1 MFIKVIST
9 RGIVNKKIMFNDK
22 KGVPNQ
28 IGERNIIAKNT
39 SLVGDISSD
48 GDFRV
53 DGKIEGTIKTTG
65 RVVIGQEGLV
75 TGTID
80 CVHADIEGSFS
91 GKLIVDQ
98 ILSLKS
104 TAIISGEVTLGK
116 LSVEPGATFNATCTM
131 KGSVKVIQNEQQE
144 TKKTA

>member
-1 MFIKVIST
+1 
-9 RGIVNKKIMFNDK
+9 MFNEK
-22 KGVPNQ
+22 KEIPNQ
-28 IGERNIIAKNT
+28 PGERNIIAKNT

-53 DGKIEGTIKTTG
+53 DGKIEGTIKTSG
-65 RVVIGQEGLV
+65 RVVIGKEGIV

-80 CVHADIEGSFS
+80 CANADVEGTFS
-91 GKLIVDQ
+91 GKLLVDQ

-104 TAIISGEVTLGK
+104 TANISGDVTLGK
-116 LSVEPGATFNATCTM
+116 LSVEPGAAFNATCNM
-131 KGSVKVIQNEQQE
+131 KGAVKVISNEGQE

>member
-1 MFIKVIST
+1 
-9 RGIVNKKIMFNDK
+9 MFNDK
-22 KGVPNQ
+22 KESQNP

-53 DGKIEGTIKTTG
+53 DGKIEGTIKTKG
-65 RVVIGQEGLV
+65 RVVIGKEGLV
-75 TGTID
+75 NGTIE
-80 CVHADIEGSFS
+80 CTHADIEGTFS
-91 GKLIVDQ
+91 GKLIVNE

-104 TAIISGEVTLGK
+104 SADISGDVIMGK
-116 LSVEPGATFNATCTM
+116 LSVEPGAMFNATCAM
-131 KGSVKVIQNEQQE
+131 KGSVKVMQKNGQE